1 MSCLYFSSPPCQST
15 TCLTSERFLL
25 LLTIPLF
32 PLILTPLLLSSSLPQ
47 PEMNQE
53 FNIPNRA
60 DLVMEFN
67 LVLFLFTYKY
77 LLLIVQYLF
86 SSLQLVSGLGQH
98 GFLSFFLHLDPGF
111 HVYIGNIKVSLSF
124 WCTMKKRKRKKVW
137 SSA

>member
-1 MSCLYFSSPPCQST
+1 MAILF
-15 TCLTSERFLL
+15 LHLL
-25 LLTIPLF
+25 LFPHIPAQLH
-32 PLILTPLLLSSSLPQ
+32 LSFSNPQ

-53 FNIPNRA
+53 FNIPNGA

-67 LVLFLFTYKY
+67 LVFFLFTYKY

-124 WCTMKKRKRKKVW
+124 WCSMKKRKRKKVW
-137 SSA
+137 SSAQLQSVVYFK